1 MNTAIHGSYSK
12 KALFTLLAVLRFFLA
27 AAAVVLITI
36 ELTEAYMQ
44 KDILHL
50 SYFSIFFLICSFQV
64 NLSRHKDVMKSDER
78 VGRLFVLALFSLTAA
93 FLELVD
99 LGFDQLVNR
108 LRGNQ
113 ELISWYQSICI
124 LEVIFGIIAILM
136 LVYSLDRML
145 VALRSIASDYKT
157 TCL

>member
-1 MNTAIHGSYSK
+1 
-12 KALFTLLAVLRFFLA
+12 
-27 AAAVVLITI
+27 
-36 ELTEAYMQ
+36 
-44 KDILHL
+44 
-50 SYFSIFFLICSFQV
+50 
-64 NLSRHKDVMKSDER
+64 MKSDER

-124 LEVIFGIIAILM
+124 LEVIFGIIGILM

-157 TCL
+157 TSL